1 MLAGETAAPGTR
13 AGRVPRA
20 AALAWAHDR
29 YRLGVGAITAALGLF
44 FGLRLTA
51 WPPHEDETLVFF
63 VARRPLPEVLDSVLE
78 RGGAPLHYLLAH
90 VSLSLDESLVALRLL
105 SAIFAV
111 ASVPVLAA
119 LVARLAGRQTAVPA
133 ALLAAASWA
142 LIFHGVYG
150 RMYGLFLFVSALS
163 CLLLFRALER
173 QTWWR
178 WAAWAAAALALLATQ
193 PYGALV
199 LLAQGAFVA
208 LLHLRGR
215 ASLRRALASGA
226 AVVALA
232 TPLWI
237 TYAHLASRF
246 EVGVGAG
253 TASELGS
260 PLDVLAYLWE
270 VLQDFTAGW
279 PAGAIPAALLALA
292 GLVALARRRPDAALL
307 AGSIV
312 LVPTLALTV
321 TRGGSGLVP
330 ETRHLLFVLPF
341 FAMALAAGLLEVAR
355 HAGRARR
362 LALGL
367 GLAALVALQLAWG
380 WDKTPWL
387 YAGEPE
393 ARAEGRS
400 GAAAWLAA
408 TGQRDDVLF
417 GYEPTYLDA
426 HGAGAPFGALFVPRA
441 DPELAVET
449 LRDAGEP
456 LGRGVWVLD
465 ASEDFDP
472 SEARL
477 SIPDRAPGS
486 GFEARAFGPFLV
498 VRTREP
504 TGSMEEFFRAT
515 LAVESLGEEL
525 GILDAGLNYS
535 TAETALELIEARGG

>member
-20 AALAWAHDR
+20 GPFAWVRDR
-29 YRLGVGAITAALGLF
+29 YRLGVGAITAAVGLF
-44 FGLRLTA
+44 LGLRLTA

-63 VARRPLPEVLDSVLE
+63 VARRPLPDLLDSVLE

-90 VSLSLDESLVALRLL
+90 ASLSLDESLVALRLL

-111 ASVPVLAA
+111 ASIPVLAA
-119 LVARLAGRQTAVPA
+119 LVARLAGRRAAVPA

-142 LIFHGVYG
+142 LLFHGVYA
-150 RMYGLFLFVSALS
+150 RMYGLFLFLSALS
-163 CLLLFRALER
+163 CLLLLRALER
-173 QTWWR
+173 GTGWR
-178 WAAWAAAALALLATQ
+178 WVAWATATLALLATQ

-199 LLAQGAFVA
+199 LLAQTVFVG
-208 LLHLRGR
+208 LVRLRGR
-215 ASLRRALASGA
+215 TSLRRPAAAAAL
-226 AVVALA
+226 VLVLA

-237 TYAHLASRF
+237 TYSHLASRF
-246 EVGVGAG
+246 EVGVGPG

-270 VLQDFTAGW
+270 VLGDFTAGW
-279 PAGAIPAALLALA
+279 PAAAIPVALVALA
-292 GLVALARRRPDAALL
+292 GLLVLARRRPDAALF
-307 AGSIV
+307 AGAIV
-312 LVPTLALTV
+312 LVPALALMA
-321 TRGGSGLVP
+321 TRAGAGLVP

-341 FAMALAAGLLEVAR
+341 FAMALAAGLREAAR
-355 HAGRARR
+355 HVGHAAP

-367 GLAALVALQLAWG
+367 GVAGIVALQLAWG

-393 ARAEGRS
+393 ERAEGRS
-400 GAAAWLAA
+400 AAADWLAA
-408 TGQRDDVLF
+408 TGRRDDVLL
-417 GYEPTYLDA
+417 GYEPAYLDA
-426 HGAGAPFGALFVPRA
+426 ELAGAPFGALFVPRA

-465 ASEDFDP
+465 ASEAFDP
-472 SEARL
+472 SEAPL
-477 SIPDRAPGS
+477 SIPERVPGN

-498 VRTREP
+498 VRSLEP
-504 TGSMEEFFRAT
+504 TGGMEEFFRAT
-515 LAVESLGEEL
+515 IQVESLGEEL
-525 GILDAGLNYS
+525 GVLDAGLNRS
-535 TAETALELIEARGG
+535 TAETALELIRGD